1 MEKSFLYVKNVNN
14 SVIYM
19 IAYRN
24 TKKIEKMINKLLK
37 KGHLKKNLDTGK
49 YEIDEKGIR
58 KCKKKGL
65 KVGFT

>member
-1 MEKSFLYVKNVNN
+1 
-14 SVIYM
+14 M